1 MKNLI
6 LIRHAKSSWDMPST
20 DKERQLCKRGVND
33 AHRMA
38 EVINEYLPKTFI
50 IWSSTAQRAK
60 STAYI
65 FTENLAI
72 PSESIIFK
80 DELYTFEVAELEKC
94 IRGCDNIYDSLI
106 IFGHNDAITDFVN
119 TFGNIAVKKIPTA
132 GFVSLQFNANSWK
145 DIAGGKTLKLLFP
158 RDVKQHECN
167 TSKQV
172 Y

>member
-6 LIRHAKSSWDMPST
+6 LIRHAKSSWDTPLH
-20 DKERQLCKRGVND
+20 DKERPLCKRGISD
-33 AHRMA
+33 AHIIA
-38 EVINEYLPKTFI
+38 DNIGNYLPKTFI
-50 IWSSTAQRAK
+50 IWSSPAQRAK

-72 PSESIIFK
+72 PTESIIFN
-80 DELYTFEVAELEKC
+80 DDLYTFEESELERC
-94 IRGCDNIYDSLI
+94 IRVCDNKYDNLI

-119 TFGNIAVKKIPTA
+119 TFGDVAVKNVPTA
-132 GFVSLQFNANSWK
+132 GFVSIQFDATDWDSIK
-145 DIAGGKTLKLLFP
+145 RGKTLKLLFP
-158 RDVKQHECN
+158 RDVKQHDPY